1 MNNVQAVINLPRPEV
16 LAPVGGI
23 LLGETVLFASVVHD
37 EALLGLA
44 LLVHLATFVGC
55 VLAPLRRESV
65 GPPGLF
71 FVFSLLPMSR
81 LAASGLPTLSD
92 VAVFQLAIVY
102 AVVVPA
108 ALLIAGMESTPDPAF
123 GWRAL
128 RVVGPFFLPLAA
140 LLGLVEYL
148 VLRPAA
154 IVPATDPAWLFL
166 GATFFVFVVGP
177 VEELVFRG
185 LLQGA
190 LERVVDGRVA
200 ILLAGGLYG
209 AAHAQ
214 YGSLATVGVA
224 TLAGLLFGLLYAR
237 SKSLGLVAV
246 INGVVGFCTFVAFP
260 LYL

>member
-1 MNNVQAVINLPRPEV
+1 MQAVINLPRPDV

-23 LLGETVLFASVVHD
+23 LLGETLLFASVVHE

-44 LLVHLATFVGC
+44 LLVHLVTFVGC
-55 VLAPLRRESV
+55 ALAPMSRASV
-65 GPPGLF
+65 GSPGLF
-71 FVFSLLPMSR
+71 FAFSLLPMSR

-102 AVVVPA
+102 GVVVPA
-108 ALLIAGMESTPDPAF
+108 ALLIVGMESTPDPEF
-123 GWRAL
+123 GWRAV

-148 VLRPAA
+148 VLRPAT

-177 VEELVFRG
+177 VEELLFRG
-185 LLQGA
+185 LLQSA
-190 LERVVDGRVA
+190 LERALGGRIA
-200 ILLAGGLYG
+200 ILLSGGLYG

-214 YGSLATVGVA
+214 YGSLATVAVA
-224 TLAGLLFGLLYAR
+224 TVAGSVLGLIYAR
-237 SKSLGLVAV
+237 SRSLGLVA
-246 INGVVGFCTFVAFP
+246 ILNGVVGFCTFVAFP